1 MKTIRLLFTHLAVAA
16 LAFVAFRSV
25 ASTHHG
31 EAVAAS
37 SNASAVRTST
47 GKSARSS
54 STRASVRAESAVFQD
69 AWNAIPAKKLSPHER
84 IQLQVE
90 LLNRWAEKD
99 LDGAIAAALKESWDD
114 APGWSGGIEKL
125 LTDGFGQVFLD
136 RPDDVWEMIRE
147 KRFGILG
154 SALIRNAWAQAL
166 SAKDPSL
173 LASYLP
179 EMQGTVFK
187 DTLSAL
193 TVNMKT
199 PDQARELW
207 QRLSDRTQ
215 WEGGDVD
222 LLEPVA
228 DNLVRFLDA
237 PEIREIMGKSDG
249 PLAAT
254 ACAMLARKLMY
265 GNNPPELET
274 ALADVPDDLKGRFAF
289 ETLKAVR
296 FENSGMVRDAVNH
309 LAAGQ
314 QWEYLGKQEVSG
326 LMGWLANTDGPQ
338 EVAEW
343 VCSLPPHPQ
352 TTEIF
357 HRGVEPFIRKDR
369 GAAIGWIASID
380 DPVWRDRGYAEYSQQ
395 CLRRFNDPDA
405 SRQALDQIADPAFK
419 LTAESWRKSWERET
433 GWKEN

>member
-1 MKTIRLLFTHLAVAA
+1 MKVSRLILTHLAVAV
-16 LAFVAFRSV
+16 LAFAAFRSMASVRQSDV
-25 ASTHHG
+25 APVSRKTS
-31 EAVAAS
+31 AAK
-37 SNASAVRTST
+37 TS
-47 GKSARSS
+47 GAKGAKSS
-54 STRASVRAESAVFQD
+54 STRTSVRAESAVFQD
-69 AWNAIPAKKLSPHER
+69 AWNAIPAKKLSPQER
-84 IQLQVE
+84 IHLQVE
-90 LLNRWAEKD
+90 LLKRWADKD

-114 APGWSGGIEKL
+114 APGWNGGIERL

-136 RPDDVWEMIRE
+136 RPDAVWEMIRE
-147 KRFGILG
+147 KRFGTLG

-193 TVNMKT
+193 SGNVTT

-207 QRLSDRTQ
+207 KRLSDRTQ
-215 WEGGDVD
+215 WEGGDAD

-237 PEIREIMGKSDG
+237 PEIRLLMQESDG
-249 PLAAT
+249 PLAAA
-254 ACAMLARKLMY
+254 ACSMLARKVMY
-265 GNNPPELET
+265 GNNPPALET

-289 ETLKAVR
+289 ETLKAAR
-296 FENSGMVRDAVNH
+296 WENSGTVRDAVNQ

-314 QWEYLGKQEVSG
+314 QWDYLHKEEVSG
-326 LMGWLANTDGPQ
+326 VMAWLANTDGPQ
-338 EVAEW
+338 AVAEW
-343 VCSLPPHPQ
+343 VSSLPARPE

-369 GAAIGWIASID
+369 AAAIEWIASIQ

-395 CLRRFNDPDA
+395 CLRRFKDPAA
-405 SRQALDQIADPAFK
+405 SREALDQIANPAFK
-419 LTAESWRKSWERET
+419 TTAESWRNAWVKET